1 MGPMGNAAY
10 PFTVQGDAFKARIK
24 EDKITWYT
32 QSTDRIEYDLTT
44 RTLKLFS
51 MERQTTTVAYGT
63 AVASWDSSKER
74 LTLLWDDGELW
85 TKIPAGG
92 SATTERDS
100 MILQC

>member
-24 EDKITWYT
+24 DDKLTWYT
-32 QSTDRIEYDLTT
+32 QSTDRIGYDLTT

-51 MERQTTTVAYGT
+51 MERQQSVVNGT
-63 AVASWDSSKER
+63 AVASWDSSKEW